1 MTSGERGTMV
11 SQNMKKTIFGFAF
24 VDAAAGCFYVGSL
37 EDDSARSALCSLLT
51 QVYFYACMLHFR
63 KLGKFMYQ
71 IGRLTE
77 NKYST
82 HKFFVP
88 FLGKLPRDDKIQML
102 HTAEILRCIIASGQ
116 KTDLVP

>member
-1 MTSGERGTMV
+1 MISGERGTIAN
-11 SQNMKKTIFGFAF
+11 QNMKKTIFGFAF

-51 QVYFYACMLHFR
+51 QVYFYACMLHVR
-63 KLGKFMYQ
+63 KLGKFMYCH
-71 IGRLTE
+71 IE

-88 FLGKLPRDDKIQML
+88 FLGKLPRDD
-102 HTAEILRCIIASGQ
+102 
-116 KTDLVP
+116 